1 MKRDRDDEAPPSHP
15 TPECRGEEMTDRDRR
30 SPPCALVIF
39 GASGDLTA
47 RKLLPALERLAAYGA
62 LPDGVV
68 LVGVART
75 PMGEDG
81 FRSYCREQVAGTDHD
96 HWSKLT
102 GAARYVVGGYDDPAT
117 YERLAAV
124 LDECD
129 STAGTDGNRVYYFAT
144 PPRLFGPIAVGLGKA
159 GLGRPTGAGFVRAV
173 IEKPFGWDEDSARD
187 LYADLSTAFIEEQ
200 IFRIDHYLAKET
212 VQNLLALRFANS
224 IFEPIWNRTWVDNV
238 QITVAET
245 LGVGDRGG
253 FYETTG
259 AMRDIVQNHVLQVL
273 SLFLMEPPTSF
284 HPEAIRDEKVKLLR
298 AIRPLESELDIT
310 SNAVRGQYTRGGTRA
325 DLMPGYREESG
336 VDPLSHT
343 ETYVAMRLEVANWRW
358 NDVPIYVRT
367 GKRLPARVTEVAME
381 FHRPPALPLFP
392 SREDNPEPDAL
403 IVRVQPDEGLSLR
416 FGAKVPGHAFRVQK
430 ASMDFSYKSF
440 EEQAIDAYE
449 RVILDALIGDP
460 TLFIRADEVARCW
473 KIVDPILD
481 SWKQDARSIPLYQ
494 AATWGPPEA
503 ESLIARD
510 GRRWRSLS

>member
-1 MKRDRDDEAPPSHP
+1 MASESERK
-15 TPECRGEEMTDRDRR
+15 
-30 SPPCALVIF
+30 SPPCVLVIF

-62 LPDGVV
+62 LPGEVA

-75 PMGEDG
+75 PMSDEEFGDLCRSSVSGEDHP
-81 FRSYCREQVAGTDHD
+81 RWND
-96 HWSKLT
+96 LT
-102 GAARYVVGGYDDPAT
+102 VAARYVHGGYDDPAT
-117 YERLAAV
+117 YERLAEV
-124 LDECD
+124 LGECD
-129 STAGTDGNRVYYFAT
+129 VRHGTAGNRVFYFAT
-144 PPRLFGPIAVGLGKA
+144 PPRLFGPIAVSLGKA
-159 GLGRPTGAGFVRAV
+159 GLSVPDGDAFVRAV

-187 LYADLSTAFIEEQ
+187 LYVDLSTAFVEEQ

-238 QITVAET
+238 QITVAER
-245 LGVGDRGG
+245 LGVGERGG

-259 AMRDIVQNHVLQVL
+259 AMRDIVQNHVLQIL

-298 AIRPLESELDIT
+298 AIRPLETESEIAT
-310 SNAVRGQYTRGGTRA
+310 RAVRGQYTRGGTREE
-325 DLMPGYREESG
+325 LMPGYREEPG
-336 VDPLSHT
+336 VDPLSST
-343 ETYVAMRLEVANWRW
+343 ETFVALRLEVANWRW
-358 NDVPIYVRT
+358 NGVPVYVRT

-381 FHRPPALPLFP
+381 FPRPPQLPLFP
-392 SREDNPEPDAL
+392 GSSGGLEPDAL

-430 ASMDFSYKSF
+430 ASMDFSYRSF
-440 EEQAIDAYE
+440 EEEAIDAYE

-460 TLFIRADEVARCW
+460 TLFIRADEVGRSW
-473 KIVDPILD
+473 RIVDPVMQYWAHD
-481 SWKQDARSIPLYQ
+481 ERPIPLYQ

-503 ESLIARD
+503 GALITRS
-510 GRRWRSLS
+510 GRSWRNST

>member
-1 MKRDRDDEAPPSHP
+1 
-15 TPECRGEEMTDRDRR
+15 MTDVDRR
-30 SPPCALVIF
+30 SPPCVLVIF

-47 RKLLPALERLAAYGA
+47 RKLLPALARLAGYGA
-62 LPDGVV
+62 LPPEVV

-75 PMGEDG
+75 PMTDDEFRDLCRRSVSGEDHP
-81 FRSYCREQVAGTDHD
+81 RWDE
-96 HWSKLT
+96 LT
-102 GAARYVVGGYDDPAT
+102 STARYVHGGYDDPAT
-117 YERLAAV
+117 YQRLADV
-124 LDECD
+124 MTECD
-129 STAGTDGNRVYYFAT
+129 HAHGCAGNRVYYFST
-144 PPRLFGPIAVGLGKA
+144 PPRLFGPIALSLGKA
-159 GLGRPTGAGFVRAV
+159 GLSVPDGDAFVRAV
-173 IEKPFGWDEDSARD
+173 IEKPFGWDEASARD
-187 LYADLSTAFIEEQ
+187 LYADLSTAFTEEQ

-284 HPEAIRDEKVKLLR
+284 HAEAIRDEKVKLLR
-298 AIRPLESELDIT
+298 AIQPLDTEAQIAA
-310 SNAVRGQYTRGGTRA
+310 NAVRGQYTRGGTRD
-325 DLMPGYREESG
+325 DLMPGYREEPG
-336 VDPLSHT
+336 VDPLSTT
-343 ETYVAMRLEVANWRW
+343 ETFVAMRLEVQNWRW
-358 NDVPIYVRT
+358 TGVPVYVRT

-381 FHRPPALPLFP
+381 FRRPPQLPLFP
-392 SREDNPEPDAL
+392 GTTENLEPDAL

-430 ASMDFSYKSF
+430 ASMDFSYQSF
-440 EEQAIDAYE
+440 EEESPEAYE

-460 TLFIRADEVARCW
+460 TLFIRADEVGRSW
-473 KIVDPILD
+473 RIVDPVMQYWTAD
-481 SWKQDARSIPLYQ
+481 PGPIPLYQ

-503 ESLIARD
+503 GMLIARD
-510 GRRWRSLS
+510 GRRWRQSG